1 MEKNISL
8 GMTQEQKN
16 VLILEKLDKILKFGE
31 RYQIFERS
39 SPDEIKLNC
48 QGKRLDLV
56 LNNIHEKFLKKW
68 IDDRAESE
76 AEKYAIELY
85 KKQRGMTQLSDFE
98 SNKK

>member
-16 VLILEKLDKILKFGE
+16 ELISEKLEKMLKFGE
-31 RYQIFERS
+31 RYQIFERM

-56 LNNIHEKFLKKW
+56 LNNIQEKFFKKW
-68 IDDRAESE
+68 IDDKAERE
-76 AEKYAIELY
+76 AEKYAIDIY
-85 KKQRGMTQLSDFE
+85 KKQRGMTQLSDF
-98 SNKK
+98 